1 VNQHQDLADRFEEH
15 RNYVHGVAYK
25 LLGSHSDADD
35 AVQEAW
41 LRLSRV
47 DAENIANLRAWL
59 TTVTGRVCLDLLR
72 KRRAHREEPL
82 ELRLPFQETNAPTH
96 PHPEDEAILAD
107 SIGLALY
114 VILETLTPAERV
126 AFVLHDL
133 FAVPFDSI
141 AAVLGRSADATK
153 MLASRARHRIRVSDS
168 VGDLPRRAERE
179 VVDAFFTAA
188 RSGDFDALVILLA
201 PDIEMRA
208 DGPTTSDLVRGPA
221 AVASRA
227 LMFALPDARVH
238 PALVNGCAGVVVL
251 VGGRPVSAMAFT
263 IDGGLVKAIH
273 SIADPD
279 QLGRIVPSWIG

>member
-1 VNQHQDLADRFEEH
+1 MNQHQDLADRFEQH
-15 RNYVHGVAYK
+15 RSYVHGVAYK
-25 LLGSHSDADD
+25 MLGSHIDADD

-82 ELRLPFQETNAPTH
+82 EIRLPFEDRDASTQS
-96 PHPEDEAILAD
+96 HPEDEAILAD
-107 SIGLALY
+107 SVGLALY
-114 VILETLTPAERV
+114 VILENLTPAERV

-141 AAVLGRSADATK
+141 APVLGRSSDATK

-179 VVDAFFTAA
+179 VVDAFFAAA
-188 RSGDFDALVILLA
+188 RSGDFDALVALLA

-208 DGPTTSDLVRGPA
+208 DGPTTSDLVRGSD

-227 LMFALPDARVH
+227 LMFARPDATVH

-251 VGGRPVSAMAFT
+251 VAGRPVSAMAFT
-263 IDGGLVKAIH
+263 IDDGLVKAIH
-273 SIADPD
+273 SVADPD